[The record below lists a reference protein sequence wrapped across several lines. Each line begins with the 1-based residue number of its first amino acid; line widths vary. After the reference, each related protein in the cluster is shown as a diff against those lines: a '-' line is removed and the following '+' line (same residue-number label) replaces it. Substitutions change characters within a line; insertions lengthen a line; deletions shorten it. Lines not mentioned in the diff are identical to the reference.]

1 MIFYIKLAV
10 FTLITGILASVGV
23 VGNFGTVPEYF
34 LCITLSLALVDKDKM
49 RAVVMSIIFAVMC
62 SALTDRLL
70 IYCIV
75 IYSVP
80 AVIITELFGKGF
92 KRGLILMPVLTGV
105 LTLLGETVFYYMFIR
120 GNIIVDFTSVI
131 IKEFVFN
138 IFTGMIFYLVS
149 YRIYNPR
156 KRRFKITVE

>member
-1 MIFYIKLAV
+1 MV
-10 FTLITGILASVGV
+10 FTLITGILASVGA

-34 LCITLSLALVDKDKM
+34 ICITLAVALVDKDKL

-70 IYCIV
+70 LYCIV

-80 AVIITELFGKGF
+80 AVLIAELLGKGF
-92 KRGLILMPVLTGV
+92 KRGLVLMPVLTGL
-105 LTLLGETVFYYMFIR
+105 LTLFGDAVFYYMFIR

-131 IKEFVFN
+131 IKEFILN